1 MLFKDDL
8 VHFITRAPDTS
19 DTSTTRTTQVRHK
32 CYSRTRA
39 KSFDLDKDTRE
50 IIFSHPYISY
60 MTNEILQGEEQF
72 HSKNYLSEMPCY
84 LAKMRLKSAP
94 QKLKFIMAKA
104 ISKQVIH

>member
-1 MLFKDDL
+1 
-8 VHFITRAPDTS
+8 
-19 DTSTTRTTQVRHK
+19 
-32 CYSRTRA
+32 
-39 KSFDLDKDTRE
+39 
-50 IIFSHPYISY
+50 

-104 ISKQVIH
+104 ISKQVIHQTVAANSLDRFRIVTHGNRASFSTKITLRETNNKPFSKNYWKLGKMDAKF